1 MQENESLNDQ
11 AKQSVINE
19 KIATIK
25 QNLRPIISE
34 RSYRENHQE
43 LFTLASGK
51 KSPYYFDLK
60 QTLMDPLYLKMAAK
74 GLHLLMQQKL
84 SYLPKAAGGLTMGA
98 DPLVYTVSLLSTHEE
113 SVVYP
118 LVVRKATKDHGSK
131 KRIEGR
137 LSQIQPEDRV
147 VLIDDVITTGGST
160 LQAYEVL
167 KEAGLKIDAA
177 FCVLDRKEGGAENFA
192 SHGINLYPLFELE
205 DFASK

>member
-1 MQENESLNDQ
+1 MEDNEILNDKKQQENIS
-11 AKQSVINE
+11 K
-19 KIATIK
+19 KIVEIK
-25 QNLRPIISE
+25 QNLAPIISE

-60 QTLMDPLYLKMAAK
+60 QTLMDPVYLKMASQ
-74 GLHLLMQQKL
+74 GLYLLMLQKL

-98 DPLVYTVSLLSTHEE
+98 DPLVYTISLLSADAG

-118 LVVRKATKDHGSK
+118 LVVRKQTKDHGSK

-137 LSQIQPEDRV
+137 LSQIHPNDKI
-147 VLIDDVITTGGST
+147 VLVDDVITTGGST

-167 KEAGLKIDAA
+167 KEAGHTIDSV

-192 SHGINLYPLFELE
+192 SHGIDLYPLFELE